1 MGNVWCLNDGKIPG
15 CDMVYSAGPA
25 GAVRGAGEYGEL
37 GLCHQHERSRPST
50 QAELYHV
57 TSARNWSVKGFF

>member
-1 MGNVWCLNDGKIPG
+1 
-15 CDMVYSAGPA
+15 MVYSAGPA

-50 QAELYHV
+50 QAELYIM
-57 TSARNWSVKGFF
+57 SPQREIGQLRDFFNLVFS